1 MNTSKTLHEL
11 NAPETGIKLQD
22 FETLELFHDDEYLP
36 VADDYLEED
45 FNSFDADDARYH
57 SINY

>member
-1 MNTSKTLHEL
+1 MSTSKILNEL

-22 FETLELFHDDEYLP
+22 FETLELFHDDEDLH
-36 VADDYLEED
+36 VADDHLEED
-45 FNSFDADDARYH
+45 FNPFDADDARYH